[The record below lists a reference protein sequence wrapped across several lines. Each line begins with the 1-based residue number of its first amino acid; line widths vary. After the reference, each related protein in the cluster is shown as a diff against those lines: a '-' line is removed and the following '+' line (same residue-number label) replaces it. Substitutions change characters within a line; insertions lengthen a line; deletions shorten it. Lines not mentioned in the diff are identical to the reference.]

1 MKLRTLGHTGMH
13 VSPFCLGAM
22 MFGAWGNTDHD
33 DCVRIVHA
41 ALDAG
46 INFVDTADVYS
57 AGESEEI
64 VAKALAGGRRDNVI
78 LATKFHAPM
87 GADANMTGNSRR
99 WIVREVESSLRRL
112 RTDWIDLY
120 QVHRPDPTCDIDETL
135 GALSDLVHQG
145 KIRAFGSST
154 FPGDQIVEAQWVAE
168 RRHRERFVCE
178 QPPYSILARGI
189 EAEVLPACQRYAMGV
204 IVWSPLNGGWLT
216 GRYRKDA
223 PLPEGGRASRMPS
236 RYDPKRPQV
245 VAKLDAIESLL
256 PVAEDAGVPLSHLAL
271 SFTLTHPAV
280 TSAIIGPRTMEQLL
294 DAMGAVDVTLSD
306 ATLDGI
312 DAVVAP
318 GVTLDPEDGG
328 WKPPSLAD
336 AWRRRRPA
344 AARRVAG

>member
-13 VSPFCLGAM
+13 VSPLCLGAM
-22 MFGAWGNTDHD
+22 MFGAWGNSDHE
-33 DCVRIVHA
+33 DCVRIIHA

-64 VAKALAGGRRDNVI
+64 VAKALAGGRRDSVI

-99 WIVREVESSLRRL
+99 WIIREVENSLRRL

-120 QVHRPDPTCDIDETL
+120 QVHRPDPTCDIDDTL

-145 KIRAFGSST
+145 KVRAIGSST
-154 FPGDQIVEAQWVAE
+154 FPGDLIVEAQWVAE

-189 EAEVLPACQRYAMGV
+189 ETEVLPACQRYAMGV

-245 VAKLDAIESLL
+245 TAKLEAIEALI
-256 PVAEDAGVPLSHLAL
+256 PVAEDAGVSLGHMALAF
-271 SFTLTHPAV
+271 SLTHPAV
-280 TSAIIGPRTMEQLL
+280 TSAIIGPRTMEQMV
-294 DAMGAVDVTLSD
+294 DALGAIDVALSD
-306 ATLDGI
+306 ETLDRI

-318 GVTLDPEDGG
+318 GVTLDPEDRG
-328 WKPPSLAD
+328 WTPPWVSE
-336 AWRRRRPA
+336 AWRRRRPPA
-344 AARRVAG
+344 IRSSAD